1 MLYVQLPEGHPVI
14 TKSSEEADEAP
25 AAAAAAPPTELS
37 LEEAIE
43 QAEVVFDDDAIAD
56 ESSAAATAVCQGGR
70 LLHQMCSYVV
80 YFVYRVTM
88 TNVERLG
95 FVESDS
101 VAVDLE
107 ELAEQNCGILILKF
121 KGTST

>member
-25 AAAAAAPPTELS
+25 PPPQSPPPAPLAAAPPTELS

-56 ESSAAATAVCQGGR
+56 ESSVAATAVCQGGR
-70 LLHQMCSYVV
+70 LLHQMYTVV
-80 YFVYRVTM
+80 ISFT
-88 TNVERLG
+88 G
-95 FVESDS
+95 
-101 VAVDLE
+101 
-107 ELAEQNCGILILKF
+107 
-121 KGTST
+121 